1 MMFEDKDFDRVIYNK
16 NELSDDLNNFINLT
30 CIDGFKFLKFM
41 SAFPRTFIIYSN
53 INNPD
58 IIFMLAIKFNKEANF
73 IISNERLFKYSNE
86 KKDYINCSYNNLPA
100 SVTYYHTNNHEVICR
115 FRNENGDCH
124 NLNGPA
130 YIRRKNNNKLICEYY
145 IDGNLIDENEY
156 NNRLEVIIY
165 QSNL

>member
-30 CIDGFKFLKFM
+30 CINGFKFLKFM

-58 IIFMLAIKFNKEANF
+58 IIFMLAIKYDKEVNF

-86 KKDYINCSYNNLPA
+86 KKDYINYSYNNLPA
-100 SVTYYHTNNHEVICR
+100 SVTYYHANNHEIICR

-145 IDGNLIDENEY
+145 IDGNLMDENEY

>member
-1 MMFEDKDFDRVIYNK
+1 MMFEDTEFDRVIYNR
-16 NELSDDLNNFINLT
+16 NELSDDLNNFIDLT
-30 CIDGFKFLKFM
+30 CIDGFKFLK
-41 SAFPRTFIIYSN
+41 
-53 INNPD
+53 
-58 IIFMLAIKFNKEANF
+58 F

-130 YIRRKNNNKLICEYY
+130 YIRRKNNNKLIYEYY
-145 IDGNLIDENEY
+145 INGNLIDENEY
-156 NNRLEVIIY
+156 NNRLEVIVY